1 MGRSFYVISSNGGRL
16 GSRFRRPATLL
27 GAAFREGAGL
37 IGISNQIKPLVK
49 REPAELL
56 PDITEGGKILGSRSD
71 AVNWL
76 GTLTP
81 LKGSTRI

>member
-1 MGRSFYVISSNGGRL
+1 MVVGSEAGLGGL
-16 GSRFRRPATLL
+16 QPCSEQHSEEVAW
-27 GAAFREGAGL
+27 L

>member
-1 MGRSFYVISSNGGRL
+1 MVVGSEAGLGGL
-16 GSRFRRPATLL
+16 QPCSEQHSG
-27 GAAFREGAGL
+27 EGAGL

-56 PDITEGGKILGSRSD
+56 PDITEGGKILGRRSD

-76 GTLTP
+76 GTRTP
-81 LKGSTRI
+81 LKGPTTI

>member
-1 MGRSFYVISSNGGRL
+1 MVVGSEAGLGGLQPCPEQHSEEVAR
-16 GSRFRRPATLL
+16 
-27 GAAFREGAGL
+27 L
-37 IGISNQIKPLVK
+37 IGISNQIKLLVK

-56 PDITEGGKILGSRSD
+56 SEITESGKILGSRSD